1 MFKPILLVIFNTVIW
16 ILVFQD
22 HFKGIHTTRF
32 VKKIKTL
39 KQPDL
44 LLPLNGDSEY
54 KVPAKVCMQEKYLRY
69 TLDVVFVHFKG
80 WLIYVETLSFTMV
93 CTTTP
98 LQRLEHIDRL
108 QGAEPLPP
116 LP

>member
-1 MFKPILLVIFNTVIW
+1 M
-16 ILVFQD
+16 FQD

-54 KVPAKVCMQEKYLRY
+54 KVPARVCMEEKYG

-80 WLIYVETLSFTMV
+80 RLIYVETLSLLW
-93 CTTTP
+93 CALTTSV
-98 LQRLEHIDRL
+98 QRLSHINRE
-108 QGAEPLPP
+108 QGADPLPP
-116 LP
+116 SSTRTEGR